1 MQVDDVFVRSNRTS
15 EEQRLLD
22 MRKAG
27 IKVDKEAEAALAKA
41 NKTGANSPTPEEDG
55 GRFDRLIQVRVHAAD
70 WAESTGRF
78 APSCP
83 CAPLASIA
91 PRKPHPSSSLPRA
104 APVLLSRLYCDLTS
118 RSLVRSHLAI
128 PRPISSDPSSD
139 VSADVSSSLQ
149 HEFVGALLRLAVM
162 RGALLSTS
170 GFKRQSLALCLD
182 EIVKEHLIPF
192 SVAKDDTVSELLQ
205 QRNVQWVLDKWRDKM
220 AHPFSV
226 YATADESDAV
236 DERGRIKKGAGARM
250 QLMNL
255 IEMLT
260 LFREA
265 SIIDDGH
272 CTVRAQA
279 ALSLSLSHA
288 ARRPLRQPCFTSRA
302 PARAH
307 CSASRVAAG
316 SYGHFILR
324 AGQHGRRD
332 LRDRRGAARRRR
344 RQRGRAQP

>member
-1 MQVDDVFVRSNRTS
+1 
-15 EEQRLLD
+15 

-55 GRFDRLIQVRVHAAD
+55 GRFDRLI
-70 WAESTGRF
+70 
-78 APSCP
+78 
-83 CAPLASIA
+83 
-91 PRKPHPSSSLPRA
+91 
-104 APVLLSRLYCDLTS
+104 
-118 RSLVRSHLAI
+118 
-128 PRPISSDPSSD
+128 
-139 VSADVSSSLQ
+139 Q

-265 SIIDDGH
+265 SIIDDSH
-272 CTVRAQA
+272 CTVRTVTSFFVLVNMDDEIYEIDAGPRGDA
-279 ALSLSLSHA
+279 ADNAAELSLDEFVEISCRVCKAKLTGRDESTPFEEALDTWLGLFFVPAITNA
-288 ARRPLRQPCFTSRA
+288 AKRREANGQVKRKRVKAQGELF
-302 PARAH
+302 
-307 CSASRVAAG
+307 SRVSTENMG
-316 SYGHFILR
+316 EEVYVDSNTRFE
-324 AGQHGRRD
+324 
-332 LRDRRGAARRRR
+332 
-344 RQRGRAQP
+344 